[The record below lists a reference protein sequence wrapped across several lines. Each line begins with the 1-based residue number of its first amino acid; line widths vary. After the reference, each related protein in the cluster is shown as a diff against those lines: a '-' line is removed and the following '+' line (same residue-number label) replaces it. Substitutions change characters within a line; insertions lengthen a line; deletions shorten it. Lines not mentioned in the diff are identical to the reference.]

1 MILVCLMAMAV
12 SVNAQNW
19 SLQAKQNAVK
29 IIKSKLKSPSSFMLT
44 DAYGNRI
51 PLSKIRATYIHES
64 IEYDSMVYYK
74 DEFAI
79 DSIIYI
85 CDKITNII
93 VDSLVYESY
102 RNLMIDSVVYLKRV
116 YPACY
121 KCSFYYEAQNSYG
134 GMVQDFA
141 TVYVEK
147 NGCVSRN
154 YETYRYRTY
163 KIGKKNVFKQ
173 LPNPPIKIKK
183 VGLERL
189 SKINAMTTYHKIL
202 DKWID
207 ALLNSRY
214 EEADVL
220 HGLMLRIEKAK
231 EARKAKWQEQI
242 ESLLGE

>member
-1 MILVCLMAMAV
+1 MKKILLLFACLMAMTV

-29 IIKSKLKSPSSFMLT
+29 IIKSKLKSPSSFILT

-51 PLSKIRATYIHES
+51 PLNKIRATYIHES
-64 IEYDSMVYYK
+64 IEYDSIVYYK

-102 RNLMIDSVVYLKRV
+102 RNLMIDSVVYIKRV

-141 TVYVEK
+141 VVYVEK
-147 NGCVSRN
+147 NEYVSRYFN
-154 YETYRYRTY
+154 YETCHYRTY

-183 VGLERL
+183 VGLDRL
-189 SKINAMTTYHKIL
+189 SKIRAMTAYDKIF

-207 ALLNSRY
+207 ARSNSRY

-220 HGLMLRIEKAK
+220 NGLMLRI
-231 EARKAKWQEQI
+231 RKFY
-242 ESLLGE
+242 